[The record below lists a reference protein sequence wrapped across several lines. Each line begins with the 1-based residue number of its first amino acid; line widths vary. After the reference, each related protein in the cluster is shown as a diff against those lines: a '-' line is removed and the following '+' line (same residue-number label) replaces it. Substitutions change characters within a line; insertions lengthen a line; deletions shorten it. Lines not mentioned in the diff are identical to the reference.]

1 MAMRTP
7 VLIVD
12 DDRAIREMLRVALEV
27 EGYTVRVLT
36 NGRDVIETL
45 RGMGEPC
52 VLLMD
57 LMMPGVSGWDVCEA
71 LLADA
76 RLARHPVVVMTAGLM
91 KGDSAPAPA
100 RTLLCKPFEL
110 DRGLCAWWSRS
121 RRRPRWLRMSRSMSW
136 QFQSHRRGK
145 RVAMRITVFPPIAV
159 VPSLVSSSG
168 GSQHAPSTVPFDS
181 YRRRDL
187 VLPAGLRRPT
197 TSICWRRDGKQ

>member
-1 MAMRTP
+1 MRTQ

-27 EGYTVRVLT
+27 EGYAVRVLT

-91 KGDSAPAPA
+91 KGDSVPAPA

-110 DRGLCAWWSRS
+110 DRVYALVESLASEAA
-121 RRRPRWLRMSRSMSW
+121 
-136 QFQSHRRGK
+136 
-145 RVAMRITVFPPIAV
+145 VASNESEYVLAV
-159 VPSLVSSSG
+159 SV
-168 GSQHAPSTVPFDS
+168 A
-181 YRRRDL
+181 
-187 VLPAGLRRPT
+187 
-197 TSICWRRDGKQ
+197 